1 MKDIRDSGQGR
12 IRVRVRVQPAAPRN
26 ELLGWNAAGELR
38 VKVAAPPREG
48 EANKELVRFL
58 AKRFSVPRREIVVES
73 GEKSR
78 SKVIS
83 APAAL
88 AADLRA
94 LPDDTTA

>member
-1 MKDIRDSGQGR
+1 MKEIKDSGQGR
-12 IRVRVRVQPAAPRN
+12 IRFRVRVQPAAPRN

-38 VKVAAPPREG
+38 IKVAAAPREG

-58 AKRFSVPRREIVVES
+58 AKRFSLPRREIVVES

-78 SKVIS
+78 SKTIS

-88 AADLRA
+88 KETLET
-94 LPDDTTA
+94 LPEI